1 MKPYFQGALDGLCAI
16 YSIVNAA
23 RIINGID
30 EEESRDLFKRIIV
43 YLERTGDL
51 SVALTEGIGL
61 QKIGGI
67 LRDVVGEKIHTR
79 AMPFKH
85 RPETPLDEF
94 WQAMMRFLK
103 DQKRAAI
110 LMALS
115 GPYWDHWTIVHSI
128 SARQIRFFDS
138 HKLTRLDRSRCT
150 TTEATVSRPHV
161 LCPTHT
167 YFLS

>member
-30 EEESRDLFKRIIV
+30 EEGSRELFKQTIV

-67 LRDVVGEKIHTR
+67 LRDVVGNKIRTR

-103 DQKRAAI
+103 EHKRGAI

-128 SARQIRFFDS
+128 SAKQIRFFDS
-138 HKLTRLDRSRCT
+138 HKLRRLDRSRCT
-150 TTEATVSRPHV
+150 TTEANASRPHV